1 MLNYFHIVK
10 RTLLKKSVTC
20 NGSKFQTGTLKMFN
34 ENEVISMYMFTYIT
48 FHANLHKI

>member
-1 MLNYFHIVK
+1 MLNYFLTVK
-10 RTLLKKSVTC
+10 RTLLKKIRC
-20 NGSKFQTGTLKMFN
+20 NGSKFQTDILKMFN